1 MVCKRERA
9 TSESVEG
16 LVEELRQYVGPG
28 LWCPFGTIPGLLYP
42 FGNLLWL
49 NCPTAGDQDWI
60 HVVRRTKA
68 ISLDVPV
75 QVVAGTNETLQYV
88 IDID

>member
-1 MVCKRERA
+1 MKGPSKNFA
-9 TSESVEG
+9 NTSVP
-16 LVEELRQYVGPG
+16 V
-28 LWCPFGTIPGLLYP
+28 FGALLEQFLDFFLYP
-42 FGNLLWL
+42 FGDLFWL

-60 HVVRRTKA
+60 HVFRQTKA